1 MVNRFSRPHAAIC
14 LVMIAGMVYLSA
26 GPSVAIAKG
35 KKNNNNNGPQ
45 QGPTSQPQNPQEMA
59 AAQRVQDAQRALA
72 AATDAFK
79 KQYEVTAEWKA
90 AADAQKSAQKALS
103 REHETVL
110 DKLEG
115 TDEYKAAV
123 TKKEQTSADLEA
135 ARADPGDADPQ
146 HTADLAN
153 AVMQATQDKSKLEND
168 ALQNDAG
175 YAEARSKLDAA
186 DKVMADLQAQEKA
199 AMEQDPDW
207 QKAHQNLVDA
217 QTAYEKLLG

>member
-1 MVNRFSRPHAAIC
+1 MANRFSRPHAMVC
-14 LVMIAGMVYLSA
+14 LAVIAGMVYLSA
-26 GPSVAIAKG
+26 GQSVAIGKG
-35 KKNNNNNGPQ
+35 RKGNNNGPQ
-45 QGPTSQPQNPQEMA
+45 QAPISQPQNPQQMA
-59 AAQRVQDAQRALA
+59 AAKRVQDAEHALA
-72 AATDAFK
+72 SVTEAFK
-79 KQYEVTAEWKA
+79 AKYEATAEWKS

-123 TKKEQTSADLEA
+123 TKKEQATADLEA

-153 AVMQATQDKSKLEND
+153 AVMQATQDKSKLEAE

-175 YAEARSKLDAA
+175 YAATQSKLDAA
-186 DKVMADLQAQEKA
+186 DKTMADLQSQEKA